1 MRLQLQFQHIFFFAT
16 YCPKNE
22 KKNIDNKKKD
32 RHFTYLYSRSVLSD
46 EKILYLNQF
55 VTYVTA
61 HIVITNITTYLMQ
74 EQIIFKMQSSIVL
87 KQTNQ
92 FT

>member
-1 MRLQLQFQHIFFFAT
+1 M
-16 YCPKNE
+16 N
-22 KKNIDNKKKD
+22 
-32 RHFTYLYSRSVLSD
+32 D

-87 KQTNQ
+87 KTNKPVYLR
-92 FT
+92 FPEKSCLFFLSKETLKKLLIAKRKSVY